1 MKERNRGKA
10 EGSENE
16 NERTG
21 GKRDEMCKK
30 VTGTEEEKG
39 TERHEEEEGEG
50 EGE

>member
-1 MKERNRGKA
+1 MKERNRGK
-10 EGSENE
+10 ED
-16 NERTG
+16 ERTG

-39 TERHEEEEGEG
+39 TERHKEEEGEG